1 MDCFNRSC
9 VFRANETSNANRCEF
24 YACNIRSHYTYGV
37 AEKYISQE
45 DEKAKIRNADNKD
58 YGIGIYA

>member
-1 MDCFNRSC
+1 MDCFNYSC

-24 YACNIRSHYTYGV
+24 YNCNIRIHYANGV
-37 AEKYISQE
+37 VEKYVSQE
-45 DEKAKIRNADNKD
+45 DEKANIRNVDNMD